1 MRIDPNQP
9 YLNNVNSDAVE
20 NKKTGNFL
28 SGTTS
33 AADGSSVE
41 GGDTVQLSGTLA
53 QAQQL
58 KLQLAQTP
66 DIRADRVSALRQ
78 QILQGTY
85 APTNDQIAGAMM
97 SEIFGASGQG

>member
-20 NKKTGNFL
+20 NKKTGNSL

-33 AADGSSVE
+33 PADGSSVE

-53 QAQQL
+53 QVQQL
-58 KLQLAQTP
+58 KVQLAQTP
-66 DIRADRVSALRQ
+66 DVRTDRVNALRQ
-78 QILQGTY
+78 QVLQGTY

-97 SEIFGASGQG
+97 SEIFGSGMSR